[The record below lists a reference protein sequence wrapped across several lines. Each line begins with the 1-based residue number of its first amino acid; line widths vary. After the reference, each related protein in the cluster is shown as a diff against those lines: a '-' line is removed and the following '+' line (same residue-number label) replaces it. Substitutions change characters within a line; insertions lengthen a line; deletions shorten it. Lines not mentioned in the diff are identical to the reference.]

1 MYFSPPRKSST
12 CFSRTGNPL
21 TEYDTVDEA
30 QSSADYENGR
40 NGCDLVPYQC
50 QKCEKFHLKPREFFV
65 QKLTTLCSCS
75 GIKGNGK
82 DAYPTRADA
91 EKMAGIRAKAGVRLS
106 VYECPEGNGY
116 HLTSHPF

>member
-30 QSSADYENGR
+30 QSSADYER
-40 NGCDLVPYQC
+40 ERIGCDFAPYQC
-50 QKCEKFHLKPREFFV
+50 PKCGKFHLKPREFFV
-65 QKLTTLCSCS
+65 QKLTTRCSCS
-75 GIKGNGK
+75 DVNGNAK
-82 DAYPTRADA
+82 DAYPTRAEA
-91 EKMAGIRAKAGVRLS
+91 EKMAGIRAKAGVHLS
-106 VYECPEGNGY
+106 VYECPEGNGF

>member
-30 QSSADYENGR
+30 QSSADYER
-40 NGCDLVPYQC
+40 ERIGCDLVPYQC
-50 QKCEKFHLKPREFFV
+50 PKCGKFHLKPREFFV
-65 QKLTTLCSCS
+65 QKLTTRCSCS
-75 GIKGNGK
+75 DVNGNAK
-82 DAYPTRADA
+82 DAYPTRAEA
-91 EKMAGIRAKAGVRLS
+91 EKMAGIRAKAGVHLS
-106 VYECPEGNGY
+106 VYECPEGNGF

>member
-30 QSSADYENGR
+30 QSSADYER
-40 NGCDLVPYQC
+40 ERIGCDLVPY
-50 QKCEKFHLKPREFFV
+50 KCPKCGKFHLKPRKFFV
-65 QKLTTLCSCS
+65 QKLTTRCSCS
-75 GIKGNGK
+75 DVNGNAK
-82 DAYPTRADA
+82 DAYPTRAEA
-91 EKMAGIRAKAGVRLS
+91 EKMAGIRAKAGVHLS
-106 VYECPEGNGY
+106 VYKCPEGNGF